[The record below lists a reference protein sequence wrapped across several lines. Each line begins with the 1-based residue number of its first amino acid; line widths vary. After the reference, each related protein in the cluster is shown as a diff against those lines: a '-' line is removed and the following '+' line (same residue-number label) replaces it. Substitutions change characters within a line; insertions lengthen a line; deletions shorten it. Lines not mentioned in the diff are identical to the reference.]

1 MSRKP
6 SLLATAIK
14 PPAEPATPSPAVA
27 PAAPSPALTPAA
39 PREPRAA
46 SRRAVSPQG
55 AGGYV
60 PPSRANKSAKTHYLP
75 PDYWTTLEE
84 LSFRT
89 RDGQGKRVPQER
101 LVAEALN
108 LLFAKY
114 NYPLV
119 READD

>member
-14 PPAEPATPSPAVA
+14 TAEQPVTAPAGPAASDTPAEPKRATH
-27 PAAPSPALTPAA
+27 
-39 PREPRAA
+39 
-46 SRRAVSPQG
+46 SPQP
-55 AGGYV
+55 AGTYV
-60 PPSRANKSAKTHYLP
+60 APSRANKSAKTHHLP
-75 PDYWTTLEE
+75 PAYWETLEE

-89 RDGQGKRVPQER
+89 RDEKGKRVTQER

-114 NYPLV
+114 NFPVV
-119 READD
+119 REGGE

>member
-14 PPAEPATPSPAVA
+14 TAEQPATA
-27 PAAPSPALTPAA
+27 PAAPALFETPAA
-39 PREPRAA
+39 PKRSAR
-46 SRRAVSPQG
+46 SPQP
-55 AGGYV
+55 AGSYV
-60 PPSRANKSAKTHYLP
+60 APSRANKLGRTHFLP
-75 PDYWTTLEE
+75 PAYWETLDEV
-84 LSFRT
+84 SFRS
-89 RDGQGKRVPQER
+89 RDEKGKRIPKER

-119 READD
+119 REDGE